1 METKSL
7 TVVSCSGAS
16 NTGKYSDIVARQL
29 MQSGQAKML
38 CLARFSIDKQFSEKS
53 KTEID
58 KLVVLDGCP
67 INCCVDA
74 TVIPFIEQKLNLSF
88 GCYGCRDATDIG
100 NNESVLGFPFKDF
113 HQIYDS
119 LIHLN
124 IKAIPNSRGKNA
136 YTILRKRDAEKIAE
150 TDPFKN

>member
-16 NTGKYSDIVARQL
+16 NTGKYSDVVARQL

-38 CLARFSIDKQFSEKS
+38 CLARFSIDKQFAEKS

-67 INCCVDA
+67 INCA
-74 TVIPFIEQKLNLSF
+74 ELIMKQAGI
-88 GCYGCRDATDIG
+88 TD
-100 NNESVLGFPFKDF
+100 F
-113 HQIYDS
+113 
-119 LIHLN
+119 IHLSTTDFD
-124 IKAIPNSRGKNA
+124 IKKGVTPV
-136 YTILRKRDAEKIAE
+136 TDEKINE
-150 TDPFKN
+150 IIDHIKRL